1 MAKHAA
7 REDKKVQYN
16 VNDISPLMIQISV
29 LRQTLFLVTVIII
42 QTKGKNILK

>member
-7 REDKKVQYN
+7 KVDKKVQYN

-29 LRQTLFLVTVIII
+29 LRQTLSLVTVIII
-42 QTKGKNILK
+42 QTKGKIY